1 MHKDFTHEMN
11 DVLFRRFFK
20 TWQGARVGKNVPAR
34 KAITLRDFAAFAPD
48 LLIYELHAPDD
59 LRCRL
64 MGSHISDRV
73 KTYSQDINWLALV
86 ADDMQEAGKTWWCN
100 LFGTPCAGLMQF
112 STGFINGTS
121 RISRALLLPIEHS
134 PGVVHLLTLA
144 TASDVYDVGDP
155 RDKLTISHDCFQ
167 TRYID
172 VGLGLPEAVPEA
184 QDHKVLNETYSSRI
198 FID

>member
-20 TWQGARVGKNVPAR
+20 TWQDARVGGNVPTR
-34 KAITLRDFAAFAPD
+34 KAITLREFAAFAPD
-48 LLIYELHAPDD
+48 LLIYELRAPDD

-64 MGSHISDRV
+64 MGSHVSDRV
-73 KTYSQDINWLALV
+73 KTYSQDINWLKLV
-86 ADDMQEAGKTWWCN
+86 VDDMQEAGKTWWGN

-121 RISRALLLPIEHS
+121 RVSRALLLPIAQS

-144 TASDVYDVGDP
+144 TASEVYDVGDP
-155 RDKLTISHDCFQ
+155 REQLVISHDCFQ
-167 TRYID
+167 SKYID
-172 VGLGLPEAVPEA
+172 IGFGLPNNVPEA
-184 QDHKVLNETYSSRI
+184 QDHKVLDEVFSDRI
-198 FID
+198 FLD